1 MKQEKAKRQKTT
13 ESSSSVICTSCK
25 QTGHKSARSPDCPNH
40 MLSKNEI
47 FSRNLG
53 QQFKTL
59 TRKLPF
65 NHCIHSSYQSALN
78 SRIVSAC
85 EDTHQVVSRAQLFI
99 NQYTLNL
106 KVHSNHIFKQNFWY
120 SICQLVMDKRVT
132 NSATLPEGLLEN
144 WNLFKQSHRSIIY
157 TKNLAGRT
165 SQCLSE
171 ACVQLV

>member
-1 MKQEKAKRQKTT
+1 SIDMVCKDCQETGHANKSYYKCKYYKEASADDVGTSAGKKRKQSSGVKQEKAKRQKTT

-120 SICQLVMDKRVT
+120 SICQL
-132 NSATLPEGLLEN
+132 
-144 WNLFKQSHRSIIY
+144 
-157 TKNLAGRT
+157 
-165 SQCLSE
+165 
-171 ACVQLV
+171 